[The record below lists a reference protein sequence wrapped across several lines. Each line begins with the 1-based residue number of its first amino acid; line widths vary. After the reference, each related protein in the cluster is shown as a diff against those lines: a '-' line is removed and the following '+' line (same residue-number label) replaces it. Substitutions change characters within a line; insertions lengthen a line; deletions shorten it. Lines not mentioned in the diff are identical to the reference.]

1 MRRSLRRDEEGATIA
16 IVAISLIA
24 LMGMVVLTVDVGGL
38 VSRRR
43 EMVNANDA
51 AALAAAKAF
60 ALNEN
65 GADCG
70 VNEGP
75 ALNFANALAAANVDG
90 SNLQLFDADCPNQ
103 TVTVEYDKEQDLFFA
118 PVLGFGDTATVTA
131 TATAKWG
138 QSQGGNPIPIEIDP
152 TTTGNCVYVDPDDP
166 EGGFQQPQVC
176 PDGYWFDPQSTDQ
189 NSAWGLLSLNEW
201 APENG
206 ANDPQAQCSAAGGSN
221 DLAGWIDGSQTIDV
235 RLSEIPTYVCTRNGA
250 STSTWFGPLQNEECP
265 SFTPQSYEQCRVFLF
280 PINDP
285 AQMVVTNPWLPTQI
299 EASSTN
305 REKYAIVA
313 FAPMVVYRVLDG
325 DDPEAIGTPAV
336 TNTGQCSDVALGNSG
351 AGDPNYTGGFGG
363 WDLAAFARAN
373 CGAPATGTPV
383 ITNVSVSR
391 FRPPGPRPPALVQ
404 CTSPGQPVL
413 CDWYFNPSNNILSWW
428 NLASK
433 DARNTVSFSWSVN
446 VSAGTEGACGDNGI
460 PPSSPASR
468 AFCLQLA
475 WAGPQLIGQDP
486 GPPGAGFG
494 AQAVTLIK

>member
-1 MRRSLRRDEEGATIA
+1 MRGLRRSLRRDEQGATLA

-75 ALNFANALAAANVDG
+75 AQDFADALATSNVDG

-103 TVTVEYDKEQDLFFA
+103 TVTVEYDREQALFFA
-118 PVLGFGDTATVTA
+118 PVLGFGDSATVTA

-138 QSQGGNPIPIEIDP
+138 QAQGGSPMPIEIDP
-152 TTTGNCVYVDPDDP
+152 HTTGECVYLDPNNPD
-166 EGGFQQPQVC
+166 GGFQQPRVC
-176 PDGYWFDPQSTDQ
+176 PEGYWFDPQSTDQ
-189 NSAWGLLSLNEW
+189 SSAWGLLSLNEW
-201 APENG
+201 APDDG
-206 ANDPQAQCSAAGGSN
+206 ANDPQASCDASGGSA
-221 DLAGWIDGSQTIDV
+221 DLKGWIDGSGALDV
-235 RLSEIPTYVCTRNGA
+235 RLAEIPTYVCTRNGA
-250 STSTWFGPLQNEECP
+250 SEDTWFGPLQGEECP
-265 SFTPQSYEQCRVFLF
+265 SFAPTNYEQCRVVLF

-285 AQMVVTNPWLPTQI
+285 AQMVVNDPWLATQI
-299 EASSTN
+299 DAGSTS

-313 FAPMVVYRVLDG
+313 FAPMVVFRVLDG
-325 DDPEAIGTPAV
+325 DDPEAIGTLGTPAQDV
-336 TNTGQCSDVALGNSG
+336 PCDESLNLSVAGTVNLGVRANQDCSAPTTVDAIPYSTVVVYSG
-351 AGDPNYTGGFGG
+351 AGANRTTYNKCPPVGGSNCDYRYDERTF
-363 WDLAAFARAN
+363 DLAWENA
-373 CGAPATGTPV
+373 ATRGGDAKSVQFNWMINATSGTP
-383 ITNVSVSR
+383 
-391 FRPPGPRPPALVQ
+391 
-404 CTSPGQPVL
+404 
-413 CDWYFNPSNNILSWW
+413 
-428 NLASK
+428 
-433 DARNTVSFSWSVN
+433 
-446 VSAGTEGACGDNGI
+446 GACTNGGTPGV
-460 PPSSPASR
+460 PPTSPASR

-494 AQAVTLIK
+494 AQAVTLVK